1 MQCMYRA
8 REWRD
13 HARSMRSESSASF
26 APLSIVLQK
35 TARNFDPDQTFARR
49 TRWQPKPPNAY
60 LCVAINSTL
69 PRLRMSVA
77 ARIIIELNIKHY
89 RELLERE
96 TDASK
101 RETIAK
107 LLAEEEDKLAKLQAD
122 ESGTK

>member
-1 MQCMYRA
+1 
-8 REWRD
+8 
-13 HARSMRSESSASF
+13 
-26 APLSIVLQK
+26 VLQK

-77 ARIIIELNIKHY
+77 E
-89 RELLERE
+89 
-96 TDASK
+96 
-101 RETIAK
+101 IAK